1 MKGKIMSRVQVG
13 SHGRLDVPSIRH
25 LAQKNPE
32 VFVNKVRD
40 LIDEEKI
47 SWSALRDIKTLYYAL
62 CDVPVRVSVQ
72 DGMATRSVMSSAFPV
87 LCGDLTAAAVNKA
100 YEGVPTIGQD
110 LVTEMDDPNQTTYVS
125 AIHTLDKDIESVKE
139 GEDYPEIGAME
150 EAVTIGHRPNGR
162 IVRITKETIEQN
174 QIGDITSRINAL
186 GEIAAEHIE
195 EHTISKVTDQNDDVY
210 APNGTAEALYST
222 TARDRTGAS
231 GNLKISNSLSDET
244 DLENVRALLAAMKNS
259 RGKRML
265 IPMSRCILLVPDALV
280 GTAWEIRTTTKSV
293 GDAYNELEQ
302 WGTQGLYK
310 PTLLSTPK
318 LDDFSTTDWWIGDF
332 KSQFVRKWKLRME
345 YVTMGENTQAYLNS
359 RVAFQ
364 ARIAWDCTVGATDYV
379 YVVKSISTT
388 A

>member
-1 MKGKIMSRVQVG
+1 
-13 SHGRLDVPSIRH
+13 
-25 LAQKNPE
+25 
-32 VFVNKVRD
+32 
-40 LIDEEKI
+40 
-47 SWSALRDIKTLYYAL
+47 
-62 CDVPVRVSVQ
+62 
-72 DGMATRSVMSSAFPV
+72 
-87 LCGDLTAAAVNKA
+87 
-100 YEGVPTIGQD
+100 
-110 LVTEMDDPNQTTYVS
+110 
-125 AIHTLDKDIESVKE
+125 
-139 GEDYPEIGAME
+139 ME

-332 KSQFVRKWKLRME
+332 KAQFVRKWKLRME